1 MTKILSSK
9 WFFAVVAVIV
19 FGATMVVLAM
29 FQKPVEPSQSAGA
42 QGANGVVNGTNGVAG
57 SEPAEQPAHSEPAES
72 HESPQPTAPA
82 TGTATAISGT
92 FGEPGS
98 VTFNNPDIRILV
110 DELKQQK
117 AALLAERG
125 KLTELARRLAL
136 EKAEIASITQKVLE
150 AKSAMMAELT
160 NQMNIRDTTEDA
172 RLLSL
177 SKVYT
182 NMSAASAV
190 QILHGMSVDDIA
202 QILFFM
208 AHTNQALILENFA
221 TNSVTR
227 ETGKATE
234 ISEKIRKLAEKP
246 KLSSHR

>member
-1 MTKILSSK
+1 MKKILASK
-9 WFFAVVAVIV
+9 WFFAVSAIVV
-19 FGATMVVLAM
+19 FGATMAVLAI
-29 FQKPVEPSQSAGA
+29 FQKPVEPAAAVAG
-42 QGANGVVNGTNGVAG
+42 GTNVVANGTNALAG
-57 SEPAEQPAHSEPAES
+57 SEHAEQPDSAEPTES
-72 HESPQPTAPA
+72 HDAPQPSTPA
-82 TGTATAISGT
+82 ASVPAAASGT

-98 VTFNNPDIRILV
+98 VSFNNPDIKILV
-110 DELKQQK
+110 DELRQQK

-125 KLTELARRLAL
+125 RLSELARRLAL
-136 EKAEIASITQKVLE
+136 EKAEIAGITQKVLE

-160 NQMNIRDTTEDA
+160 NQMNIQDTTENA

-246 KLSSHR
+246 KLSSK

>member
-19 FGATMVVLAM
+19 FGATMVVLAI
-29 FQKPVEPSQSAGA
+29 FQKPVETTKQGGA
-42 QGANGVVNGTNGVAG
+42 EGTNVVANGTNAVAG
-57 SEPAEQPAHSEPAES
+57 SEHPDQPAPSEPTET
-72 HESPQPTAPA
+72 HESTQPTAPA
-82 TGTATAISGT
+82 TSTSTASSGT

-98 VTFNNPDIRILV
+98 VSFNNPDIKILV

-160 NQMNIRDTTEDA
+160 NQMNIRDTSEEA
-172 RLLSL
+172 RIRDLA
-177 SKVYT
+177 KVYT

-190 QILHGMSVDDIA
+190 QILDGMSVDDVA

-208 AHTNQALILENFA
+208 AHSNQAQILENFA
-221 TNSVTR
+221 TNSVNR

-234 ISEKIRKLAEKP
+234 ISEKIRKLAERP
-246 KLSSHR
+246 KLSSNR